1 MFISK
6 LDIEAYLSGKR
17 DRSFQI
23 SKKFHDSK
31 YTIWDG
37 IDERMMFFVGRASF
51 KSIFKYNKG
60 DIHKDSFF
68 EAQVLRE
75 YANTFGLYVVNSLT
89 GHNHTESGSIL
100 DINPGIIFTLYKI
113 FVEKLPF
120 EGVLGVK
127 RELDKLGGF
136 YTETENS
143 LDKNIP
149 PNLKVKALSQRKER
163 NKAYTQL
170 NLVSKI
176 THENANQFLKDELSI
191 DFVLRQNNVP
201 LSYDGDLIHIGTP
214 IHQNLDMINRYY
226 FKDEWKKWYLDIEK
240 SYNSRSRFKEILTG
254 NQIFSD
260 LISFHIA
267 MQYFDKHGDG
277 NIDKKIAFS
286 QWALK
291 KISGHLIE
299 PAPVYNNDSI
309 KTFRYFQT
317 INMYMKNKSPI
328 EVINN
333 LNKIKN

>member
-1 MFISK
+1 
-6 LDIEAYLSGKR
+6 
-17 DRSFQI
+17 
-23 SKKFHDSK
+23 
-31 YTIWDG
+31 
-37 IDERMMFFVGRASF
+37 MMFFVGRASF

-226 FKDEWKKWYLDIEK
+226 FKDEWKSGIWILRNLIILGLD
-240 SYNSRSRFKEILTG
+240 
-254 NQIFSD
+254 
-260 LISFHIA
+260 
-267 MQYFDKHGDG
+267 
-277 NIDKKIAFS
+277 
-286 QWALK
+286 LK
-291 KISGHLIE
+291 K
-299 PAPVYNNDSI
+299 
-309 KTFRYFQT
+309 F
-317 INMYMKNKSPI
+317 
-328 EVINN
+328 
-333 LNKIKN
+333 